1 MPEPLKVRG
10 PLKQAMYPIALAAI
24 YTLLGL
30 LWIFISDRWL
40 LTTDSDTD
48 TFTQINLIKDGL
60 FVLIT
65 AALLYWLMTSK
76 ARLVQN
82 TRSELETSVQERTA
96 ELSAANAQL
105 QSEAAQR
112 QRTEAALRES
122 EARYR
127 SVVETQSELICRFL
141 ADGTLTFINSTYC
154 RYFGRTAEELLGCKF
169 TPLIPP
175 DDLAIVEQA
184 LASLGPGNPT
194 VTIEHRV
201 IKPSGEVAWQQWIDS
216 IITNGDG
223 QVLELQGVGRDI
235 TERKRAEDKLR
246 RLQAELAQAARL
258 STLGEMAKSLAHEL
272 NQPLTAIVT
281 YAQACLN
288 LLKAG
293 GEQTKQLTGALEQVV
308 AEGLRAG
315 EVIRRTRTL
324 AQTRS
329 SRWETLD
336 LNVMIRDIVAFVA
349 WKARQ
354 YAVSIR
360 LELADNLPPLTLDIT
375 QIQQILLNLLNN
387 SIEMLSAHCKERQI
401 TLSTSA
407 TDATVEI
414 AVADS
419 GPGLSSADLEDLF
432 NSFFTAK
439 PDKVGVGLAL
449 SRSLAEAQ
457 GGRLRAAPNPEHGNT
472 FYLTLP
478 LHQKIPSDET

>member
-1 MPEPLKVRG
+1 MATKKTDLRKTSKRNAQPVLKKTSLRAETKRSVRQTLRNKETIKD
-10 PLKQAMYPIALAAI
+10 LKTKIATLERIATFPKLYPTPVLEVSSKGHILFANKAASA
-24 YTLLGL
+24 TLKGLGL
-30 LWIFISDRWL
+30 KDNLKDFLPDDTGKMLKL
-40 LTTDSDTD
+40 LKRGERKQ
-48 TFTQINLIKDGL
+48 FRRIVNIKDSI
-60 FVLIT
+60 F
-65 AALLYWLMTSK
+65 
-76 ARLVQN
+76 
-82 TRSELETSVQERTA
+82 
-96 ELSAANAQL
+96 
-105 QSEAAQR
+105 
-112 QRTEAALRES
+112 
-122 EARYR
+122 
-127 SVVETQSELICRFL
+127 
-141 ADGTLTFINSTYC
+141 
-154 RYFGRTAEELLGCKF
+154 
-169 TPLIPP
+169 
-175 DDLAIVEQA
+175 
-184 LASLGPGNPT
+184 
-194 VTIEHRV
+194 
-201 IKPSGEVAWQQWIDS
+201 GEVIYLAPEFDS
-216 IITNGDG
+216 IRIYAH
-223 QVLELQGVGRDI
+223 DI

-293 GEQTKQLTGALEQVV
+293 GEHTKQLTGALEQVV

-387 SIEMLSAHCKERQI
+387 SIEMLSAHCKERRI